1 PWSRSL
7 HCIQHGKMARASRE
21 HHAIGDWAFCEGIN
35 RFVFHRYALQPGT
48 NPDRAPGM
56 SMGPWGLHYER
67 TQTWWEQSKAWHEY
81 LARCQYML
89 QQGLF
94 VADLCFLAPET
105 SPQAFKSPVKS
116 GLNRPGYNFD
126 GCPPE
131 VVLTRMIVKDGRLVL
146 PDGMS
151 YRMLVLPQ
159 VRTMTPQLLRKIR
172 DLVKDGA
179 TVLGMPPIQ
188 SPSLSG
194 YPGCDAEVQALAQEL
209 WGDSEAP
216 AELTTRTFGK
226 GRVIWGREL
235 QPKPD
240 ADYETGQALAGAK
253 WIWFNEGQPGISA
266 LPGTCYFRRI
276 VKVDG
281 AVESARLVMTADND
295 FEVWVNGKRIG
306 NGDKWERGYV
316 MGIGAQLKPG
326 TNVIAVVADNTTG
339 EPSPAGLI
347 AAVKIKYRDGRTQ
360 ELCTDASWASAKTV
374 SGNWKTSTASAPEW
388 AAARELG
395 KFGMAPWGDTEES
408 PPGAVDVIPDIGIPS
423 RVLAQSGLPPDF
435 KAEPKLRYIHK
446 NLGDTD
452 VYFVVNPATNAV
464 EALCTFRIAGKQP
477 ELWYPDTGNME
488 LATAFEQ
495 KDGVTQVPLRFDP
508 SGSVFVVFR
517 KASDDQ
523 PRPVIGKNWLEFKT
537 MKTIDGPWEVSFDP
551 KWGGPAAPVTFGKL
565 DDWSKR
571 AEDGIRY
578 YSGTAI
584 YRKSFSIQ
592 SLISGSRIYLD
603 LGKVAVMAE
612 VKLNGKDLGILWK
625 PPFRVDITDAIKG
638 GDNTLEVKVV
648 NLWINRMI
656 GDEQLPED
664 SDRNPKGT
672 LKSWPPWL
680 TEGKSSPTGRY
691 TFTSWRLWKKDDALV
706 ESGLLGPV
714 TLQTAEEF
722 TSTPK

>member
-1 PWSRSL
+1 
-7 HCIQHGKMARASRE
+7 
-21 HHAIGDWAFCEGIN
+21 
-35 RFVFHRYALQPGT
+35 
-48 NPDRAPGM
+48 
-56 SMGPWGLHYER
+56 MGFM
-67 TQTWWEQSKAWHEY
+67 KKY
-81 LARCQYML
+81 LLPCQFLL

-116 GLNRPGYNFD
+116 GLDRPGYHFD

-131 VVLTRMIVKDGRLVL
+131 VVLTRMTVKNGLLML

-179 TVLGMPPIQ
+179 TVLGMPPVQ

-194 YPGCDAEVQALAQEL
+194 YPECDAEVQALAREL
-209 WGDSEAP
+209 WGDDEAP

-226 GRVIWGREL
+226 GRVIWGRDL

-240 ADYETGQALAGAK
+240 ADYETGKALSGAK
-253 WIWFNEGQPGISA
+253 WIWLNEGHPGVSA

-326 TNVIAVVADNTTG
+326 ENVIAVAADNTTG

-360 ELCTDASWASAKTV
+360 ELCTDAAWEAAKTV
-374 SGNWKTSTASAPEW
+374 SENWKTDAASAPEW
-388 AAARELG
+388 TAARKLG
-395 KFGMAPWGDTEES
+395 EFGMAPWGDTEES
-408 PPGAVDVIPDIGIPS
+408 PPGAADVIPDISIPI

-435 KAEPKLRYIHK
+435 KSEPNLRYIHK
-446 NLGDTD
+446 KLGDAD
-452 VYFVVNPATNAV
+452 IYFVANPDTNAV
-464 EALCTFRIAGKQP
+464 EALCAFRITGKQP
-477 ELWYPDTGNME
+477 ELWMPDTGHME
-488 LATAFEQ
+488 TAAVYSE

-508 SGSVFVVFR
+508 SGSMFVVFR
-517 KASDDQ
+517 KKSE
-523 PRPVIGKNWLEFKT
+523 IGNRKSEIKNWPEFKLAQE
-537 MKTIDGPWEVSFDP
+537 IAGPWEVTFDP
-551 KWGGPAAPVTFGKL
+551 KWGGSAKPVTFDKL
-565 DDWSKR
+565 EDWSKR
-571 AEDGIRY
+571 PEEGIRY
-578 YSGTAI
+578 YSGTAT
-584 YRKSFSIQ
+584 YRKTFNLPAPVTRHSPLF
-592 SLISGSRIYLD
+592 LD

-625 PPFRVDITDAIKG
+625 PPFRLDITDAVKV

-664 SDRNPKGT
+664 SDRKPNGT
-672 LKSWPPWL
+672 LKSWPQWL
-680 TEGKSSPTGRY
+680 DEDKPSPGGRF
-691 TFTSWRLWKKDDALV
+691 TFTSWRLWKKDDALA

-714 TLQTAEEF
+714 TVQTAENR
-722 TSTPK
+722 